1 MGHVWRSIAGVA
13 MAIWNA
19 DLSTRSGAE
28 TAADQGGLACFI
40 TAGLTVLGALFF
52 GGMVGFDTLEG
63 QLAAGLIGLQ
73 GLIALV
79 AGFRLKAGKGVFWG
93 SAVAA
98 MLVLEIINKLLNALA
113 FGGLILNVFFLVMVV
128 QGVRGAWAL
137 RRGTGF
143 EDDQVE
149 VFE

>member
-1 MGHVWRSIAGVA
+1 
-13 MAIWNA
+13 MAIWDA
-19 DLSTRSGAE
+19 DLSTRGGAE

-40 TAGLTVLGALFF
+40 TAGLTVLSALFY
-52 GGMVGFDTLEG
+52 GGMAGFDTLEG
-63 QLAAGLIGLQ
+63 QVTAGMIGLQ
-73 GLIALV
+73 ALIALI

-93 SAVAA
+93 GAVAA
-98 MLVLEIINKLLNALA
+98 MLVLEIFNKLLTLTGL
-113 FGGLILNVFFLVMVV
+113 GGLVLNLFFLVMVV

-143 EDDQVE
+143 GDDDLE

>member
-1 MGHVWRSIAGVA
+1 
-13 MAIWNA
+13 MAFWDV
-19 DLSTRSGAE
+19 DLSARSSAE
-28 TAADQGGLACFI
+28 TAADQGGLACFT

-52 GGMVGFDTLEG
+52 GGMVGFDTIEG
-63 QLAAGLIGLQ
+63 QLTVGVIGLQ
-73 GLIALV
+73 ALIALV

-98 MLVLEIINKLLNALA
+98 MLVLEIINKLLIALA
-113 FGGLILNVFFLVMVV
+113 FGGLILNLFFLVMVV

>member
-1 MGHVWRSIAGVA
+1 
-13 MAIWNA
+13 MAFWDV
-19 DLSTRSGAE
+19 DLSTRSSAE
-28 TAADQGGLACFI
+28 TAADQGGLACFT

-98 MLVLEIINKLLNALA
+98 MLVLEIIDKLLNALA